1 MIGRTVLMVVKQGD
15 KRGLGKG
22 EQRHKIVTLGEAAA
36 LVRNGD
42 TICTSGFVG
51 IGTPDDLLAGLERR
65 FLASGEPRGLT
76 LLFAAGQGDGKEQGL
91 NRLGH
96 EGLLKRVVGGHWGL
110 IPKVGRLAIENKIEA
125 YNLPQGCISHLYRDI
140 AAGKPGTFSKVGLRT
155 FVDPRQ
161 AGGKVNAATTED
173 IVRLVEFD
181 GEEWLFYKAFPI
193 HIAFIRATTAD
204 PSGNLTMER
213 EALTLDNLAMAM
225 AAKNSGGLV
234 IAQVERVAELRT
246 LHPRAVKI
254 PGILVDA
261 VVVAEPQNH
270 KQTYA
275 TPYSPAYSQE
285 LRVPLDSLPAMPLD
299 ERKIIARRAAME
311 LSANGVVNLGI
322 GMPEGVAAVANEEKI
337 LAYITLTAEPG
348 VIGGVPASGLD
359 FGAAV
364 NTDAII
370 DQNQQFDFYDGGG
383 LDLTVLGM
391 AECDAE
397 GNVNVSRF
405 GPKLAGAGG
414 FINIS
419 QNARAV
425 VFTGT
430 FTAGGLEVAV
440 EDGRLRI
447 LKEGR
452 ARKFVA
458 AVEQVTFS
466 GGYAAERAQPVLYVT
481 ERCVFRRSHEGLELI
496 EVAPG
501 IDFERD
507 ILPHMAFKPI
517 VRGPDLMDAR
527 IFRPGP
533 MGLDRTL
540 FDLDLAARVTYDAAR
555 DTLFLN
561 FEGLRLRT
569 AKDVDDIQQA
579 VERRCRE
586 IGHRVPAVVNYD
598 NFRLDPELVDAYA
611 AMVRHM
617 EETWY
622 THVSRYTSSA
632 FLRMKLG
639 GALERAGVRPH
650 LFETSDLDA
659 RVSGSGSVA

>member
-1 MIGRTVLMVVKQGD
+1 MAATQDD
-15 KRGLGKG
+15 KRGLGRS
-22 EQRHKIVTLGEAAA
+22 EPRNKIVTLEDAAA
-36 LVRNGD
+36 LVRSGD

-51 IGTPDDLLAGLERR
+51 IGTPDDLLAGIERR
-65 FLASGEPRGLT
+65 FLATGEPKDLT

-96 EGLLKRVVGGHWGL
+96 EGLLQRVVGGHWGL
-110 IPKVGRLAIENKIEA
+110 IPKVGRLAIQNRIEA

-161 AGGKVNAATTED
+161 SGGKINERTTED
-173 IVRLVEFD
+173 IVRLIEID
-181 GEEWLFYKAFPI
+181 GEEWLYYRAFPI
-193 HIAFIRATTAD
+193 HIALIRATTAD

-225 AAKNSGGLV
+225 AARNSGGLV
-234 IAQVERVAELRT
+234 IAQVERVAALGS
-246 LHPRAVKI
+246 LHPRQVRI

-261 VVVAEPQNH
+261 VVVAEPANH
-270 KQTYA
+270 QQTYA

-285 LRVPLDSLPAMPLD
+285 LRVPLDSLPPMQLD

-337 LAYITLTAEPG
+337 LSFITLTAEPG

-391 AECDAE
+391 AECDAQ

-430 FTAGGLEVAV
+430 FTAGGLEVKVA
-440 EDGRLRI
+440 DGKLAIVR
-447 LKEGR
+447 EGR
-452 ARKFVA
+452 ARKFVQ
-458 AVEQVTFS
+458 AVEQITFN
-466 GGYAAERAQPVLYVT
+466 GAYAAERSQPVLYVT
-481 ERCVFRRSHEGLELI
+481 ERCVFRRAPAGLELI

-501 IDFERD
+501 IDIERD
-507 ILPHMAFKPI
+507 ILAHMGFAPI
-517 VRGPDLMDAR
+517 VATPDLMDLR
-527 IFRPGP
+527 IFREAP
-533 MGLDRTL
+533 MGLDKSL
-540 FDLDLAARVTYDAAR
+540 FDLDLDRRVTFDAGR

-561 FEGLRLRT
+561 FEGLRVRT
-569 AKDVDDIQQA
+569 TKDVEEIKRA

-586 IGHRVPAVVNYD
+586 IGHRVPVVVNYD
-598 NFRLDPELVDAYA
+598 NFRIDPEQVDAYA

-617 EETWY
+617 EEGWY

-632 FLRMKLG
+632 FLRLKLG
-639 GALERAGVRPH
+639 DALERAGVRPH
-650 LFETSDLDA
+650 LFETAELDA
-659 RVSGSGSVA
+659 KVTEG

>member
-1 MIGRTVLMVVKQGD
+1 MTATQADKRRIGR
-15 KRGLGKG
+15 G
-22 EQRHKIVTLGEAAA
+22 EARNKIVTLEAAAA
-36 LVRNGD
+36 LVRSGD

-51 IGTPDDLLAGLERR
+51 IGTPDDLLSGIEQR
-65 FLASGEPRGLT
+65 FLATGEPKDLT

-96 EGLLKRVVGGHWGL
+96 DGLLKRVVGGHWGL
-110 IPKVGRLAIENKIEA
+110 IPKVARLAVQNRIEA

-140 AAGKPGTFSKVGLRT
+140 AAGKPGTFSKVGLHT

-161 AGGKVNAATTED
+161 AGGKINARTKED
-173 IVRLVEFD
+173 IVRLIEID
-181 GEEWLFYKAFPI
+181 GEAWLYYKAFPI
-193 HIAFIRATTAD
+193 DIALIRATTAD
-204 PSGNLTMER
+204 PAGNLTMER

-225 AAKNSGGLV
+225 AARNSGGLV
-234 IAQVERVAELRT
+234 VAQVERVAALGS

-261 VVVAEPQNH
+261 VVVANPANH
-270 KQTYA
+270 RQTYA
-275 TPYSPAYSQE
+275 TVYSPAFSQE
-285 LRVPLDSLPAMPLD
+285 LRVPLESLPPMQLD
-299 ERKIIARRAAME
+299 ARKIIARRAAME
-311 LSANGVVNLGI
+311 LTANSVVNLGI
-322 GMPEGVAAVANEEKI
+322 GMPEGVASVANEEKI
-337 LAYITLTAEPG
+337 LPFITMTAEPG
-348 VIGGVPASGLD
+348 VIGGVPASGLN

-383 LDLTVLGM
+383 LDLAVLGM
-391 AECDAE
+391 AECDTA

-440 EDGRLRI
+440 EDGKLRI
-447 LKEGR
+447 VQEGR

-458 AVEQVTFS
+458 AVEQITFN
-466 GGYAAERAQPVLYVT
+466 GAYAAERGQPVLYVT
-481 ERCVFRRSHEGLELI
+481 ERCVFRRAAAGVELV

-501 IDFERD
+501 IDIERD
-507 ILPHMAFKPI
+507 ILAHMDFEPI
-517 VRGPDLMDAR
+517 IRAPDLMDLR
-527 IFRPGP
+527 IFVDVP
-533 MGLDRTL
+533 MGLDRSL
-540 FDLDLAARVTYDAAR
+540 FDLDLDRRVTFDPKR

-561 FEGLRLRT
+561 FEGLRVRT
-569 AKDVDDIQQA
+569 GNDVDAIRAA

-586 IGHRVPAVVNYD
+586 IGHRVPVVVNYD
-598 NFRLDPELVDAYA
+598 NFRIDPELVDAYA
-611 AMVRHM
+611 AMVHHM
-617 EETWY
+617 EQSWY
-622 THVSRYTSSA
+622 THVTRYTSSA
-632 FLRMKLG
+632 FLRLKLG
-639 GALERAGVRPH
+639 DALERAGVRPH
-650 LFETSDLDA
+650 LFESAELAAQVGGT
-659 RVSGSGSVA
+659 

>member
-1 MIGRTVLMVVKQGD
+1 MPTSTTD

-22 EQRHKIVTLGEAAA
+22 EHRNKVVSLAEAVA
-36 LVRNGD
+36 LVRSGD
-42 TICTSGFVG
+42 TLCTSGFVG
-51 IGTPDDLLAGLERR
+51 IGTPDDLLVGLEER
-65 FLASGEPRGLT
+65 FVASGEPRNLT

-96 EGLLKRVVGGHWGL
+96 DGLLKRVVGGHWGL
-110 IPKVGRLAIENKIEA
+110 IPKVGRLAVENRIEA
-125 YNLPQGCISHLYRDI
+125 YNLPQGVISHLYRDI
-140 AAGKPGTFSKVGLRT
+140 AAGKPGTFTKVGLRT

-161 AGGKVNAATTED
+161 DGGKVNSATTEEL
-173 IVRLVEFD
+173 VRLVEFD

-204 PSGNLTMER
+204 PTGNLSMER

-234 IAQVERVAELRT
+234 IAQVERIAEAHT
-246 LHPRAVKI
+246 LHPRTVKI
-254 PGILVDA
+254 PGIMVDA
-261 VVVAEPQNH
+261 VVVAEPANH
-270 KQTYA
+270 HQTYA
-275 TPYSPAYSQE
+275 TVYSPAFSQE
-285 LRVPLDSLPAMPLD
+285 LRVPLGSLPAMPLD
-299 ERKIIARRAAME
+299 ERKLIARRAAME
-311 LSANGVVNLGI
+311 LPANGVVNLGI
-322 GMPEGVAAVANEEKI
+322 GMPEGVASVANEEKI
-337 LAYITLTAEPG
+337 LSFVTMTAEPG
-348 VIGGVPASGLD
+348 VIGGVPASGLN

-430 FTAGGLEVAV
+430 FTAGGLKIAV
-440 EDGRLRI
+440 EDGKLRI
-447 LKEGR
+447 VQEGR
-452 ARKFVA
+452 AKKFVA
-458 AVEQVTFS
+458 AVEQITFS
-466 GGYAAERAQPVLYVT
+466 GAYAAERAQPVLYVT
-481 ERCVFRRSHEGLELI
+481 ERCVFRRAPDGVELI

-501 IDFERD
+501 IDIERD
-507 ILPHMAFKPI
+507 ILAHMAFQPI
-517 VRGPDLMDAR
+517 VGTPDLMDLR
-527 IFRPGP
+527 IFRDTV

-540 FDLDLAARVTYDAAR
+540 FDLDLDTRVTYDAAR

-561 FEGLRLRT
+561 FEGMRVRT
-569 AKDVDDIQQA
+569 AKDVKDIEIA
-579 VERRCRE
+579 VEGRCRE
-586 IGHRVPAVVNYD
+586 IGHRVPVVVNYD
-598 NFRLDPELVDAYA
+598 NFRIDPELVDTYA

-617 EETWY
+617 EETCY
-622 THVSRYTSSA
+622 TQVSRYTGSA
-632 FLRMKLG
+632 FLRLKLAD
-639 GALERAGVRPH
+639 ALERAGVKPH
-650 LFETSDLDA
+650 LFERAELGTPL
-659 RVSGSGSVA
+659 RPG